1 MSLSATYSFGSRE
14 RTAFIDVVLFSS
26 RCSQNTSP
34 PGGPSGGDRVAPSR
48 AVWGKGPPL
57 GAHSQLGDGLLSMA
71 GPLVRPEAWAASPE
85 GFPPLF
91 SSNRFGFGFYK
102 AISLENVRHVMGRQS
117 RPGCHRGMGENFKTS
132 SAFRSL
138 LILSPGGDW

>member
-1 MSLSATYSFGSRE
+1 MQLFHVFNLKLK
-14 RTAFIDVVLFSS
+14 AF
-26 RCSQNTSP
+26 
-34 PGGPSGGDRVAPSR
+34 
-48 AVWGKGPPL
+48 
-57 GAHSQLGDGLLSMA
+57 
-71 GPLVRPEAWAASPE
+71 
-85 GFPPLF
+85 
-91 SSNRFGFGFYK
+91 K